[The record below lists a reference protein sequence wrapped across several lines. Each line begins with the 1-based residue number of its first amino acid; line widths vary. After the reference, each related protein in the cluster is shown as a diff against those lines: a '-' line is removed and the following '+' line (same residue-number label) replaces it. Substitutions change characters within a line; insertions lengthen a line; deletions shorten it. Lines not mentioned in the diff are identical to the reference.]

1 MRYTYTIHLIVYY
14 NLSIKCFPAINFLKY
29 YVYIFQNQ
37 VILTEG
43 ELRNNL
49 GDSEKVR
56 DLQDVVADLKAE
68 VRLFNAN

>member
-1 MRYTYTIHLIVYY
+1 MKYLLFSYCFF
-14 NLSIKCFPAINFLKY
+14 SIILCNT
-29 YVYIFQNQ
+29 FQNQ

-68 VRLFNAN
+68 VRLFNTN